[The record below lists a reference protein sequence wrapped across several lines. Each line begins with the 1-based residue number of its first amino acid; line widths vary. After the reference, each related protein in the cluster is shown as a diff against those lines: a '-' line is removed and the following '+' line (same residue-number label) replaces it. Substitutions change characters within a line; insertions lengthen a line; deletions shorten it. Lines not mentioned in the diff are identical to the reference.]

1 MDFTRD
7 LDYRLNNIFNMME
20 SAEYE
25 YAMKE
30 AVLYETSSICTS
42 KIMAI
47 NESFADNV
55 KQFFE
60 NLPKMVEAAYNKF
73 IELFTIRLASDSKI
87 FDKYSDILEKDC
99 KLGKANLYNY
109 NIELLKQEMA
119 DFNYESIKDKLV
131 SEEEAQKTIFP
142 NYFKDD
148 SDTQFNNFTER
159 VKYILRGAPD
169 GDKVPEVTLDN
180 TKFKQIVDFIEN
192 FKKIRNTITSDKK
205 KVLKQI
211 INLKNFIK
219 QKENETTTQE
229 SYYSYLF
236 GRNVL
241 LEEEN
246 NDNKEDSPASG
257 TISKDDQKDN
267 NTENDKDKAAD
278 KIVDSDNKKSGS
290 FSEEFKKAKLAIRV
304 ITQFFSAKMS
314 IASSIYKEYR
324 NIINEHIKS
333 YGKNINNVEEKE
345 DKADNEDN
353 TNDQNDKASEDE
365 AAKEVIKDIA
375 LEPDGSIKDMNDD
388 QKAEL
393 RVGLNKAWKTQKEK
407 AGRTYNNIISKMKEK
422 KSAKRK

>member
-25 YAMKE
+25 YAMRE
-30 AVLYETSSICTS
+30 AVLYETNSVCRS

-47 NESFADNV
+47 NESVADKV

-73 IELFTIRLASDSKI
+73 MELITIRLASDNKI
-87 FDKYSDILEKDC
+87 FEKYSDILEKDC
-99 KLGKANLYNY
+99 KLGKANLYSY
-109 NIELLKQEMA
+109 NIELLKQKMT

-148 SDTQFNNFTER
+148 SNMQFNNFTER

-169 GDKVPEVTLDN
+169 GDKVPEVTLDKE
-180 TKFKQIVDFIEN
+180 KFKQIVDFIKN
-192 FKKIRNTITSDKK
+192 FKSTRDTITSDKK
-205 KVLKQI
+205 SVLKQI

-219 QKENETTTQE
+219 QKENEAATQE

-236 GRNVL
+236 GKNVL

-257 TISKDDQKDN
+257 TINKDDQKDN
-267 NTENDKDKAAD
+267 NTENDKDKTAD

-290 FSEEFKKAKLAIRV
+290 FLEEFKKAKLAIRV

-333 YGKNINNVEEKE
+333 YGKNTNDVEEKD
-345 DKADNEDN
+345 DKAENEENN
-353 TNDQNDKASEDE
+353 TNDQDTKASEDE
-365 AAKEVIKDIA
+365 AAKEVIKNMA
-375 LEPDGSIKDMNDD
+375 LEPDGSIKDMNEDE
-388 QKAEL
+388 KAEF
-393 RVGLNKAWKTQKEK
+393 RVGLKKAWKTNPDK
-407 AGRTYNNIISKMKEK
+407 ANSVFNKVMNKMKEK
-422 KSAKRK
+422 KKK